1 MTQVPGPYDLI
12 RAEMAGDERFSW
24 LPPLLGDGAQLLRHA
39 LHGDLP
45 RWLRALDA
53 LPAGDQGVSIQEDM
67 PAFGVP
73 VENREGL
80 KSTLMQ
86 LHPWRKGPLQL
97 GGLTIDTE
105 WRSDWKWQRI
115 APHIAIRGHRV
126 LDVGCGNGY
135 YGWRMLERGAKFV
148 VGIDPTLVYAMQ
160 WLACLH
166 FAGPSR
172 NAVLPL
178 GIDDLPGEAG
188 GFDTVFSMGV
198 LYHRK
203 DPVAHLARLRE
214 LGRPSGQLV
223 LETLILDEPG
233 EELLEPKG
241 RYARMRNVH
250 HIPSPAVLEGWMK
263 EAGFNTV
270 QLLDVSRTTA
280 EEQRTTPWMMFE
292 SLAESLDPQDPERT
306 VEGHPA
312 PVRAA
317 FLATIPA

>member
-1 MTQVPGPYDLI
+1 MTHVPGPYDLI
-12 RAEMAGDERFSW
+12 GEAVAGDERFSW
-24 LPPLLGDGAQLLRHA
+24 LPALLADSEKLLRQA
-39 LHGDLP
+39 PHGDLE
-45 RWLRALDA
+45 RWLQALDA
-53 LPAGDQGVSIQEDM
+53 LPSGEQKATLQGGLPVMGVPAGD
-67 PAFGVP
+67 F
-73 VENREGL
+73 EGL
-80 KSTLMQ
+80 GKALMQ

-97 GGLTIDTE
+97 GGVKIDTE

-115 APHIAIRGHRV
+115 EPHIDLRGHRV

-135 YGWRMLERGAKFV
+135 YGWRMLDRGAELV

-166 FAGPSR
+166 FAGPSP
-172 NAVLPL
+172 NVVLPL
-178 GIDDLPGEAG
+178 GIDDLPVDAG

-203 DPVAHLARLRE
+203 DPVAHLSRLRE

-233 EELLEPKG
+233 ERVLEPGG

-250 HIPSPAVLEGWMK
+250 HVPSPAVLKGWLE
-263 EAGFNTV
+263 EAGFDEAR
-270 QLLDVSRTTA
+270 LLDVSRTTM
-280 EEQRTTPWMMFE
+280 EEQRTTAWMTFE

-317 FLATIPA
+317 LLAKLPG